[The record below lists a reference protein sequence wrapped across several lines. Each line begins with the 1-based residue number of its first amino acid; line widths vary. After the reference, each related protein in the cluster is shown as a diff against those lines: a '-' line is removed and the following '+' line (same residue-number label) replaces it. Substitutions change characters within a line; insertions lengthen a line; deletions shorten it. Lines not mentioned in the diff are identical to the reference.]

1 MDFLEELHFFDH
13 GLDLA
18 LKVNANKGSIVA
30 IFAHLGQVS
39 SVFALGLNQNLF
51 HVVLVSCCESKLNS
65 KVKSF
70 SFDQYEMRLI
80 KSLISKNPES
90 PVQN

>member
-1 MDFLEELHFFDH
+1 MISSSTWVVGFSTYVRVDLLEELHFFDH

-39 SVFALGLNQNLF
+39 LKVFALGLNQNLF
-51 HVVLVSCCESKLNS
+51 HVG
-65 KVKSF
+65 F
-70 SFDQYEMRLI
+70 SILF
-80 KSLISKNPES
+80 
-90 PVQN
+90 